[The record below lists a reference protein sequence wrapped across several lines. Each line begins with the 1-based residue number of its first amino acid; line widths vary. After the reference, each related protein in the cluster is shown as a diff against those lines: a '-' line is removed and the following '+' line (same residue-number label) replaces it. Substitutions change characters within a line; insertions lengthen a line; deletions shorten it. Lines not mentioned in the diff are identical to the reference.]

1 MEKQPTVIN
10 ATEQNDSFSDA
21 GKTSPEEGVPPSSK
35 VEETDTEQYEAEV
48 IENVEDA
55 DQHKHDDHIWYID
68 YMPFFS
74 SLFVFCFMILSVK
87 TLYQTVT
94 IM

>member
-35 VEETDTEQYEAEV
+35 VEETDTEQYEPEV

-55 DQHKHDDHIWYID
+55 DQHRHDDHIWYID
-68 YMPFFS
+68 YMPFFFP
-74 SLFVFCFMILSVK
+74 SLLDFCFMILSVK
-87 TLYQTVT
+87 PCIKQLQ
-94 IM
+94 

>member
-21 GKTSPEEGVPPSSK
+21 GKTSTEEGVPPSSK

-87 TLYQTVT
+87 PCIKRLQ
-94 IM
+94 